1 MNMSYTELRR
11 LPTRYRRWYL
21 ERLNKH
27 FKDLNKDSNQESDVP
42 VAENIKKIDDFIDG
56 LKK

>member
-1 MNMSYTELRR
+1 MHMSYTELRR

-27 FKDLNKDSNQESDVP
+27 FKEINNPKSEDEKTSVS
-42 VAENIKKIDDFIDG
+42 ENMKKIDDIIGG

>member
-27 FKDLNKDSNQESDVP
+27 FKDLNKDRNQESDVP